1 MAAMTVRPIRLC
13 FFGDSFVAGVGDP
26 AHRGWAGLLAEC
38 ARPALGD
45 VDVTRPALGDVD
57 VTRPALGDVDVTRPA
72 LGDVDVTVYNL
83 GVRRDT
89 TADVRARWLDEA
101 RRRFPDGC
109 DNRLVL
115 SFGVNDTTLLDDPAQ
130 QEDST
135 RVPPA
140 DSVTNLT
147 AILDDARACGW
158 PVFVVGPPPVADEQQ
173 NARTRRLD
181 GLFAEVCAE
190 RNVPYC
196 PVFEH
201 LHGDT
206 AWIREA
212 AAGDGAH
219 PSAQGYRDLADVV
232 QGAWITWIRSAA
244 AVGGA
249 R

>member
-1 MAAMTVRPIRLC
+1 VAGTVDDRARHPGIMAAMTVRPIRLC

-26 AHRGWAGLLAEC
+26 AHRGWAGLLAEH

-45 VDVTRPALGDVD
+45 VDF
-57 VTRPALGDVDVTRPA
+57 
-72 LGDVDVTVYNL
+72 TVYNL

-101 RRRFPDGC
+101 RCRFPDGC

>member
-1 MAAMTVRPIRLC
+1 MVGSVDDRARHPGIMAAMTARPIRLC

-26 AHRGWAGLLAEC
+26 AHRGWAGLLAEH

-45 VDVTRPALGDVD
+45 VDF
-57 VTRPALGDVDVTRPA
+57 
-72 LGDVDVTVYNL
+72 TVYNL

-101 RRRFPDGC
+101 RCRFPDGC

-130 QEDST
+130 QGDST
-135 RVPPA
+135 RVQPA

-147 AILDDARACGW
+147 AILDHARACGW